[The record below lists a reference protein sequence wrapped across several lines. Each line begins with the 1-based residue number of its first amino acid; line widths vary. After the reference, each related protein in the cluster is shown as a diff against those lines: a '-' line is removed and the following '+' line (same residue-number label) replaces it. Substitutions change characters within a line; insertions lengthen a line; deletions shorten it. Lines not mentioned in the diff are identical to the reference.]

1 MTQTSLR
8 KVVVT
13 GAAGFIGRNLVLRLT
28 ELGAFEVRQVHKT
41 TTPAQLAEDLKD
53 CDVVFHLA
61 GVNRPLDET
70 EFIKGNLGSTQSL
83 VEAIKFSGAKP
94 RIVYA
99 SSTKATEKTP
109 YGVSKKAAEDCLL
122 ELARTDN
129 LKIAIFRLPNV
140 FGKWCRPN
148 YNSAVATFCFNIARG
163 KPVEIRDASTIL
175 ILGYIDDVID
185 DWLKLIEEPNPQTA
199 FAEVS
204 KIYNTTVGEVATQI
218 QRFAGLR
225 KQGRVGLVGEGLQ
238 RALYATFV
246 SALPASE
253 LAYPMTVHAD
263 ERGSFSEFV
272 KTENSGQVSFFT
284 ALPGITRGGHYHH
297 TKTEKFLVVEGQA
310 RFEFRSLETGERI
323 EIMTSSDD
331 LTVVETIPGW
341 AHNITNIGN
350 TTLIALQW
358 ANEVFDPS
366 HPDTIAAKV

>member
-1 MTQTSLR
+1 MRRTSAR
-8 KVVVT
+8 IIVVT
-13 GAAGFIGRNLVLRLT
+13 GAGGFIGRNLVLRLT
-28 ELGAFEVRQVHKT
+28 ELSKFEIRQVHKT
-41 TTPAQLAEDLKD
+41 TTPAQLVESLKD

-61 GVNRPLDET
+61 GVNRPPDDS
-70 EFIKGNLGSTQSL
+70 EFVKGNLGSTQSL
-83 VEAIKFSGAKP
+83 VEAIRSSGVMP

-99 SSTKATEKTP
+99 SSAKSIDETP

-122 ELARTDN
+122 DLAQTNN
-129 LKIAIFRLPNV
+129 LKLAIFRLPNV

-163 KPVEIRDASTIL
+163 MPIEIRDASAIL
-175 ILGYIDDVID
+175 TLSYIDDVID
-185 DWLKLIEEPNPQTA
+185 DWLNWIEEPNPQTG
-199 FAEVS
+199 FVESS
-204 KIYNTTVGEVATQI
+204 KIYNTTVGEVAAQI
-218 QRFAGLR
+218 QRFAELR
-225 KQGRVGLVGEGLQ
+225 KQGRIGLVGDGLQ

-253 LAYPMTVHAD
+253 FAYPLTVHTDA
-263 ERGSFSEFV
+263 RGSFSEFI

-297 TKTEKFLVVEGQA
+297 TKSEKFLVVEGQA

-323 EIMTSSDD
+323 EIKASSDAF
-331 LTVVETIPGW
+331 TVVETIPGW
-341 AHNITNIGN
+341 AHNITNIGH
-350 TTLIALQW
+350 TTLIALLW